1 MSWWGNLFGRDPKD
15 LFLEFS
21 PKGSHWRIV
30 TWNYDLP
37 DPKSRQWN
45 IEVHGQT
52 SKIINW
58 DREKHD
64 ELRFFENDR
73 IVRRRKM
80 ADRDN
85 EHIAMMNLALHST
98 LKYGLESNHE
108 FMVTP
113 VSGAT
118 TIDIQNETRALQ
130 WIQATFGTL
139 TRALDNIKNKPEM
152 ILTAACF
159 SGRVPDTQ
167 EDVLRVIAFNL
178 DIFYYLRADHTL
190 QIVVFDDKNLGHGE
204 SKAPTYQQIIKVTKP
219 QFYDEITKLVHK
231 IAQVGEIR

>member
-21 PKGSHWRIV
+21 PQDTQWRVV
-30 TWNYDLP
+30 TWNFDLQ
-37 DPKSRQWN
+37 DPKSRQWT
-45 IEVHGQT
+45 IEVHGKT
-52 SKIINW
+52 SKLIHW
-58 DREKHD
+58 LREKHD

-73 IVRRRKM
+73 IVRKRKM
-80 ADRDN
+80 PGKDP
-85 EHIAMMNLALHST
+85 EHMAMMNLALHST
-98 LKYGLESNHE
+98 LKHSLESNHA

-118 TIDIQNETRALQ
+118 AMDIQNETRALQ
-130 WIQATFGTL
+130 WIQATFTTL
-139 TRALDNIKNKPEM
+139 MRALDNIKDKPEL

-159 SGRVPDTQ
+159 SGRVPDGND
-167 EDVLRVIAFNL
+167 DVLRVLAFNL
-178 DIFYYLRADHTL
+178 DIFFYMRPDQTL
-190 QIVVFDDKNLGHGE
+190 QIVVFDDKNMGHGE
-204 SKAPTYQQIIKVTKP
+204 SKTPTYQQIIKVTKP